1 MSGRTTTTP
10 GFEYL
15 TWIFKS
21 ATSTALTNAEVV
33 SIVISEESGSL
44 RVVPSCS
51 QMNNVVKRAIE
62 THTKDKKKTIAPKVP
77 EKVKR

>member
-21 ATSTALTNAEVV
+21 ATSAALTNAEVV
-33 SIVISEESGSL
+33 SVVISEDSGSL
-44 RVVPSCS
+44 RVVPSCP
-51 QMNNVVKRAIE
+51 QINNVVKRAIE
-62 THTKDKKKTIAPKVP
+62 THLKDKKKIYVPKVP